1 VKSKRVRATDVSS
14 HSEPGSPAA
23 ASSEAVAGADGTIA
37 EQQPC
42 EAPLIPYERYLAE
55 YRHQVERER
64 AAAAAQGHEMPS
76 MDRLLTTALSAEQY
90 DARQT
95 TDHECV
101 RMQYWSDGLRV
112 NWFIFKPWRPR
123 VKLPVIV
130 WNRGGHCDLGLV
142 SPHQLITR
150 FAAFLSAGF
159 IVLASQ
165 YRGNDGGEG
174 LEEFGGQDVNDVLNL
189 VTLASHLDYADAHN
203 VHLLGE
209 SRGGMMVL
217 LALRKN
223 APVRSA
229 AVWCPML
236 DLVWEAEQRPATLS
250 QVFKRLI
257 PGHDNPA
264 VHALRERSAIY
275 WPEEINKPLLMMQ
288 GTADWRVSASQV
300 VSFAEKLEGLRKKY
314 ELVLYEGDCHGM
326 PFNAADRD
334 RRTIVW
340 LQHHCIA

>member
-1 VKSKRVRATDVSS
+1 MKGRRVG
-14 HSEPGSPAA
+14 EPVVPSQSAHRPLAV

-37 EQQPC
+37 AQWPC
-42 EAPLIPYERYLAE
+42 EPSRIPYERYLAE
-55 YRHQVERER
+55 YRHQVARER
-64 AAAAAQGHEMPS
+64 AAATAQGHEMPS
-76 MDRLLTTALSAEQY
+76 MDRLLTTALSAERY
-90 DARQT
+90 EARLAAG
-95 TDHECV
+95 HECI
-101 RMQYWSDGLRV
+101 RIQYWSDGLRV
-112 NWFIFKPWRPR
+112 NGFIFKPRHPPGR
-123 VKLPVIV
+123 LPVIV

-142 SPHQLITR
+142 SPNQLVTR
-150 FAAFLSAGF
+150 FADFLSAGF

-174 LEEFGGQDVNDVLNL
+174 MEEFGGQDVHDVLNL
-189 VTLASHLDYADAHN
+189 VGLALHLEYADARN

-217 LALRKN
+217 LALRKR

-229 AVWCPML
+229 AIWCPML
-236 DLVWEAEQRPATLS
+236 DLVWEAQQRPATLS

-257 PGHDNPA
+257 PGHDSPGLE
-264 VHALRERSAIY
+264 ALRERSAIY
-275 WPEEINKPLLMMQ
+275 WPEDIDTPLLMMQ

-314 ELVLYEGDCHGM
+314 ELIVYDGDCHGM

-334 RRTIVW
+334 GRTIIW
-340 LQHHCIA
+340 LRRHGIA

>member
-1 VKSKRVRATDVSS
+1 
-14 HSEPGSPAA
+14 
-23 ASSEAVAGADGTIA
+23 
-37 EQQPC
+37 
-42 EAPLIPYERYLAE
+42 
-55 YRHQVERER
+55 
-64 AAAAAQGHEMPS
+64 

-90 DARQT
+90 EARLAAA
-95 TDHECV
+95 HECI

-112 NWFIFKPWRPR
+112 SGFIFKPRRPTG
-123 VKLPVIV
+123 KLPVIV

-142 SPHQLITR
+142 SPTQLITR
-150 FAAFLSAGF
+150 FSDFLSAGF
-159 IVLASQ
+159 IVLATQ

-174 LEEFGGQDVNDVLNL
+174 MDEFGGQDVHDVLNL

-217 LALRKN
+217 LALREK

-229 AVWCPML
+229 AIWCPML
-236 DLVWEAEQRPATLS
+236 DLVWEAEQRPATLL

-257 PGHDNPA
+257 PGYDNPGLG
-264 VHALRERSAIY
+264 ALRERSAVY
-275 WPEEINKPLLMMQ
+275 WPEELNTPLLMMQ

-300 VSFAEKLEGLRKKY
+300 VSFAEKLEGLRKKH
-314 ELVLYEGDCHGM
+314 ELIVYEGDCHGM

-340 LQHHCIA
+340 LRRHCTG